1 VTVDLLKVAS
11 TYRSAA
17 EPDDEAAGGRR
28 LVDHA
33 FAATDQVAAAEV
45 DQLRQAVAR
54 ALDDQN
60 Q

>member
-33 FAATDQVAAAEV
+33 FAATDQVAAADV
-45 DQLRQAVAR
+45 DQLRQAVA
-54 ALDDQN
+54 
-60 Q
+60 